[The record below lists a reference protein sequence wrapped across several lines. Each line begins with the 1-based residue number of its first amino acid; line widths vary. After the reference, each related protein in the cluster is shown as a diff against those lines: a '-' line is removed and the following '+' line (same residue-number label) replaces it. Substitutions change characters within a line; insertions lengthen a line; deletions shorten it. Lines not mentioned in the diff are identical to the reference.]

1 MNSITGF
8 SAERLALYCLIEAA
22 SDSRNASGGVRMA
35 DQSNSNT
42 SSGDQPGMENDQGM
56 AQGNKPVAADDR
68 SVRWSPEEWRAELLS
83 LRQQIDRLDHGL
95 VLMLANR
102 FALTRRVGE
111 IKARVGLDSFDP
123 QREAEKIADIRE
135 LCGQHDV
142 NPELV
147 ADILAQ
153 IMRETVRNHDK
164 IRSNLQAKP

>member
-1 MNSITGF
+1 MRQ
-8 SAERLALYCLIEAA
+8 RL
-22 SDSRNASGGVRMA
+22 ASGGVRMS
-35 DQSNSNT
+35 DQSHT
-42 SSGDQPGMENDQGM
+42 DTTSGDQPGMGQDQGM
-56 AQGNKPVAADDR
+56 AQESKPATADEQ

-102 FALTRRVGE
+102 FSLTRRVGE
-111 IKARVGLDSFDP
+111 IKARVGLESFDP
-123 QREAEKIADIRE
+123 QREAEKIADIRQ
-135 LCGQHDV
+135 LCSQHDV

-164 IRSNLQAKP
+164 IRSNLQSSP

>member
-1 MNSITGF
+1 
-8 SAERLALYCLIEAA
+8 
-22 SDSRNASGGVRMA
+22 MA
-35 DQSNSNT
+35 DVES
-42 SSGDQPGMENDQGM
+42 DQGKV
-56 AQGNKPVAADDR
+56 QQSEPVATDDR

-83 LRQQIDRLDHGL
+83 LRKQIDRLDHGL
-95 VLMLANR
+95 VLMSANR

-153 IMRETVRNHDK
+153 IMRETVKNHDK
-164 IRSNLQAKP
+164 IRSSLQASS